1 MRHQNELLSRLAN
14 ALGKQLLEEQHETNK
29 LLEAKPTFEVA
40 LEQKKWLQVLTDYEF
55 REVSAFVANE
65 LAKMTQ
71 RIDALYT
78 EFAAVNKMK
87 KSMAGINRQ
96 ASLLDNQND
105 VCDKLDIQFEVL
117 RKQLLSS
124 QERHSLL
131 KSMKH

>member
-40 LEQKKWLQVLTDYEF
+40 FEQKKWLQVLTDYEF